1 MGRNSY
7 DDLFPIVLLLSISI
21 IITFY
26 SDYVPNIIYNIN
38 TNNTIEEK
46 ISLSIYDEYINP
58 FMLISNEDNSL
69 KVNQSPSDNIDFCDI
84 SCLKMGNLQYNICL
98 NECNHKMYIEYI
110 VFIGLMVII
119 IFVMTGK
126 FLFLNNSKVNEN
138 FSYLIRNIHRVLTH
152 ISFVKEMFKRKE
164 VDLRND
170 YVHSKSD
177 SNEDFILNEDYCEDS
192 TLNESIITNSSI

>member
-84 SCLKMGNLQYNICL
+84 SCLKMGN
-98 NECNHKMYIEYI
+98 
-110 VFIGLMVII
+110 
-119 IFVMTGK
+119 
-126 FLFLNNSKVNEN
+126 S
-138 FSYLIRNIHRVLTH
+138 
-152 ISFVKEMFKRKE
+152 
-164 VDLRND
+164 
-170 YVHSKSD
+170 
-177 SNEDFILNEDYCEDS
+177 
-192 TLNESIITNSSI
+192 